1 MNTSNVSAA
10 ADNAKRTCG
19 ALLNTLVDLGSTWA
33 AYGLK
38 VGKTALEQSADAL
51 GKTAHT
57 LETLATELE
66 KKAAQAPVADQVVD
80 ADAPAPAAKANGA
93 DAHAA

>member
-1 MNTSNVSAA
+1 MNTSDVSIA

-19 ALLNTLVDLGSTWA
+19 ALLTTLMDLGSTWA

-38 VGKTALEQSADAL
+38 VGKAALEQSADAL

-57 LETLATELE
+57 LDTLATELQ
-66 KKAAQAPVADQVVD
+66 KKPS
-80 ADAPAPAAKANGA
+80 DAPEAAPADPPAA
-93 DAHAA
+93 DVTTSAAPMA